1 MCIGT
6 GIGFGGGIAAPSV
19 GSDSCKA
26 SVARVASTQLE
37 VPYDVVTP
45 DGDVGLMVDG
55 DSTSGFAWF

>member
-6 GIGFGGGIAAPSV
+6 GIGFGGGIAAPGV

-37 VPYDVVTP
+37 VPDDVVTP
-45 DGDVGLMVDG
+45 GGDVVMMVEG
-55 DSTSGFAWF
+55 DSTS